1 MIRHA
6 PTPPRRLR
14 KLAALCGALA
24 AAAAC
29 LARLW
34 EPLKNPPTRITK
46 QRHRAPHPP
55 APVVTKQR
63 RRALPLA
70 AVHTVYRAYEND
82 YAVESEVTRIE
93 AHLDTALPCVPRR
106 SFASLGRGNEG
117 YRAALEAIAASGHDD
132 GYVLVLVPKYF
143 EEDVLAEVS
152 PLLHA
157 AAFPHLRG
165 VDHVSAGCGAN
176 CGPTSPLAE
185 PPPMARSWPPVPAEE
200 LCFEAYSA
208 RSGPRDADARTGIF
222 TRRGA
227 RRYLAAAPGG
237 LNAPSRC
244 ISCSLRSEEWACATA
259 RPQWSHLREVDV
271 VASERQLRL
280 LKVTSSVVPRVT
292 LYQVFRRPVPADIVA
307 RNLA

>member
-1 MIRHA
+1 MHDEAAAHPRSAQHLNWRQGQPRGLEAMIRHA

-14 KLAALCGALA
+14 KLAALCGAL

-55 APVVTKQR
+55 APVVTKQLH
-63 RRALPLA
+63 RALPLV
-70 AVHTVYRAYEND
+70 AVHTVYRTYED
-82 YAVESEVTRIE
+82 DDAVKSETTRIE
-93 AHLDTALPCVPRR
+93 AHLDTALPGVPRR

-117 YRAALEAIAASGHDD
+117 YRAALEAIAASGRDD
-132 GYVLVLVPKYF
+132 GYVLVLVPQYF

-157 AAFPHLRG
+157 ATFPYIGALA

-185 PPPMARSWPPVPAEE
+185 PPPMARSWPPAPTEE

-208 RSGPRDADARTGIF
+208 RSGPLG
-222 TRRGA
+222 
-227 RRYLAAAPGG
+227 P
-237 LNAPSRC
+237 
-244 ISCSLRSEEWACATA
+244 
-259 RPQWSHLREVDV
+259 
-271 VASERQLRL
+271 
-280 LKVTSSVVPRVT
+280 
-292 LYQVFRRPVPADIVA
+292 
-307 RNLA
+307 